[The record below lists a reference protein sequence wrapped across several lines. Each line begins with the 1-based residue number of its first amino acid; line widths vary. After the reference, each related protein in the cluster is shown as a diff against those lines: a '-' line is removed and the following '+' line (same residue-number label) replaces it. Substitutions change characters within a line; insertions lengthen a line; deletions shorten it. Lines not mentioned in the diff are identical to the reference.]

1 MLHCRPPVRRLL
13 SNQLH
18 QGSGKAG
25 DLERLFIDWLESD
38 ASVQAFAKIHEYRH
52 EFLHRPYLKADGM
65 PASYSPDFIVRTADK
80 IFIVETKAQSAL
92 MRRERAAQTASSYFL
107 GRSDQYPRFR
117 GSIRTRVAYVLLG
130 EQTVRDW
137 KERNARASDLL
148 EFAKLRP
155 KDAPA
160 QSAFDLGASPPTI
173 AEQVGE
179 LPLGDK
185 L

>member
-92 MRRERAAQTASSYFL
+92 SDENVQRKQRAAISWVDQINTLDSED
-107 GRSDQYPRFR
+107 RSEREWPTYYS
-117 GSIRTRVAYVLLG
+117 GSK
-130 EQTVRDW
+130 Q
-137 KERNARASDLL
+137 
-148 EFAKLRP
+148 
-155 KDAPA
+155 
-160 QSAFDLGASPPTI
+160 
-173 AEQVGE
+173 
-179 LPLGDK
+179 
-185 L
+185 